1 MDLLDATDATLYDAL
16 LARDARYDGRAYVGV
31 VTTGVFCRLTC
42 PARKPLRENCRFFR
56 TIADCV
62 VAGFR
67 PCQRCHPLAPAAAA
81 DPVVA
86 AVMAAWGADRARRW
100 TEADVAA
107 LGFDA
112 STVRRAFRRQ
122 YGMTFL
128 EFARASRLRDGFET
142 LARDGRVVDAQAEAA
157 FASPSGFRD
166 AFARLIGVAPG
177 GFTGGELLKADCIG
191 TPIGPM
197 IAVADQRALH
207 LLEFVGRKALPTEL
221 RRLQHGVRGALGI
234 GRFAPTE
241 QVEAELRRYF
251 AGEAARFDVPVAYH
265 GSAFARRVWDAL
277 RDIPVGR
284 TRSYAEVAAVIGV
297 PSAVRAVARANGENA
312 LALVVPCHRVI
323 GADGALTG
331 YGGGLW
337 RKRWLIDLE
346 RRIAGVM
353 QGDRRGVAAGGDGSV
368 ASAGEGG
375 GGESAG

>member
-1 MDLLDATDATLYDAL
+1 MDLLDASDATLYDAL
-16 LARDARYDGRAYVGV
+16 IARDPGYDGRAFVGV
-31 VTTGVFCRLTC
+31 TTTGVFCRLTC

-56 TIADCV
+56 TVAECV
-62 VAGFR
+62 AAGFR
-67 PCQRCHPLAPAAAA
+67 PCLRCHPLATATAA

-100 TEADVAA
+100 TEADVTT

-122 YGMTFL
+122 FGMTFL
-128 EFARASRLRDGFET
+128 EFARASRVRDGFET
-142 LARDGRVVDAQAEAA
+142 LARGGRVIDAQVEAA

-166 AFARLIGVAPG
+166 AFARLLGVAPG
-177 GFTGGELLKADCIG
+177 RFTGRELLKADCID

-197 IAVADQRALH
+197 IAVADPRALH

-221 RRLQHGVRGALGI
+221 RRLQHGVRGELGI
-234 GRFAPTE
+234 GRYAPTE
-241 QVEAELRRYF
+241 QVADELRRYF
-251 AGEAARFDVPVAYH
+251 AGEGARFEVPVAYH
-265 GSAFARRVWDAL
+265 GSVFARRVWDAL

-284 TRSYAEVAAVIGV
+284 TRSYAEVAAAIGA
-297 PSAVRAVARANGENA
+297 PSAMRAVARANGENS
-312 LALVVPCHRVI
+312 LALVIPCHRVI

-346 RRIAGVM
+346 RRIAAM
-353 QGDRRGVAAGGDGSV
+353 ERTT
-368 ASAGEGG
+368 
-375 GGESAG
+375 